1 MKKIL
6 SLVMVL
12 ILIIPLPIKA
22 ANKATSIEAYS
33 QGDEVKGDCLAKD
46 VILSDDLK
54 GTMIAN
60 DKGLKFID
68 NEDFI
73 INIGHP
79 IKRFEVVEDIDN
91 DGIKD
96 IAVYVKVNSGYS
108 NFKIISS
115 KNSKVLYELALTHK
129 NVDENNNLITENSII
144 REILSDQN
152 IIYLVYDHHLLAI
165 DTNKKDILFDHEE
178 PDNIWKMIIVDKQ
191 LIFTTQQG
199 RLVSIDKT
207 NGNENY
213 RQSFIEP
220 MDVKIK
226 YHDGEKQKVNLN
238 LWDLLYL
245 DDKLYVSSEADK
257 IYQVNSSD
265 GSIIKELELGIIDQ
279 DELGKRLT
287 EQTGYNRDEEK
298 ERVFT
303 TGVFSKA
310 FNGYKMKMI
319 KDNLMLV
326 EAYLGDQ
333 DYYSMNEFDAVS
345 KGIEPTLL
353 LINTDDL
360 KIKTKIKLEQYNLDS
375 SNAVLTT
382 YQGQEVLAIV
392 SNVNKGV
399 LRICVY
405 SLDEG
410 KLLAQNGLKNLGVG
424 SEHVKVGIRKY
435 ENNYL
440 LQIND
445 GSSYILYED
454 LKTISSL
461 GSSKI
466 INKIVDLND
475 GMLVSSNQNGRID
488 EIYKLGL
495 NGKDDILM
503 RVNVPDSY
511 LNNGFE
517 AINYDRNSN
526 QILLLVNEVNDH
538 KMVTASH
545 ILIINVSDGSII
557 NDKKV
562 LLEKGLDENN
572 KYFENYLIGSEIS
585 YFSDLN
591 NDGKKEILVDDKI
604 IDGSTFAY
612 KSQYNQIVEDN
623 GTIIDAG
630 DLNNDGISDLV
641 SVGETEMSVYHSNKN
656 GFDISYQKTNI
667 VKKYDKN
674 LLNNQQVKIIGDLDH
689 KGVNQFVINARN
701 SNGYQYYQ
709 VINPNDLSVRFNL
722 MEEGVYDWGES
733 FVFTQ
738 LDFNRDGSDDLIFN
752 TPEGKQ
758 RLISGKDGSV
768 ISEISRNGDEYDQNS
783 SPAVLE
789 EVIPINFVD
798 DGNMIYQLED
808 ITDDGTNELGYIY
821 FDYSNSENYAKFRIL
836 DGKSLKELKMCSLDN
851 FNLYDFIV
859 IPVQGQSKII
869 VKDSAYN
876 QIYDYKNEVLVAGCQ
891 LDVNSARGLK
901 DGRIL
906 IENSAGQLYA
916 FNDQCDFKLVDFD
929 QDKYRS
935 GNITVKY
942 QSEKSGMISV
952 YDQGRLVAIST
963 DQKVDLKLLQGKHQL
978 VFSYNDG
985 QGKIT
990 HITKQV
996 EVSKSSLIKYLIILF
1011 SLIIVLMSV
1020 LIVIYPKYRLEKK
1033 AGVKYAKNN

>member
-12 ILIIPLPIKA
+12 LLIIPLPIKA
-22 ANKATSIEAYS
+22 ASEATSIEAYS
-33 QGDEVKGDCLAKD
+33 QGEEVKGDCLAKD

-73 INIGHP
+73 ITINHP
-79 IKRFEVVEDIDN
+79 VKRFEVVDDIDN

-96 IAVYVKVNSGYS
+96 VAVYVKVNSGYN
-108 NFKIISS
+108 NFRIISS
-115 KNSKVLYELALTHK
+115 KNSKVLYKTALTHN
-129 NVDENNNLITENSII
+129 NVDENNNLVTENSII
-144 REILSDQN
+144 REIINSQN
-152 IIYLVYDHHLLAI
+152 IVYLVYDHHLLAI
-165 DTNKKDILFDHEE
+165 DTNKKEFLFDHEE
-178 PDNIWKMIIVDKQ
+178 QDNIWKMIMIDKQ

-199 RLVSIDKT
+199 QLVSIDKT
-207 NGNENY
+207 NGKENY
-213 RQSFIEP
+213 RQSLTES
-220 MDVKIK
+220 MDIKVK
-226 YHDGEKQKVNLN
+226 YRNGEKQKVDLN

-245 DDKLYVSSEADK
+245 EDKLYISSEADK
-257 IYQVNSSD
+257 IYQINSGD
-265 GSIIKELELGIIDQ
+265 GSVIKELELGVVSQ

-287 EQTGYNRDEEK
+287 EQTGYNRGEEK
-298 ERVFT
+298 EMIFA

-333 DYYSMNEFDAVS
+333 DYYLINEFEAAS

-375 SNAVLTT
+375 SNAILTT
-382 YQGQEVLAIV
+382 YQGQEVLV
-392 SNVNKGV
+392 VPSNVNKGV
-399 LRICVY
+399 LRISIY

-410 KLLAQNGLKNLGVG
+410 KLLAQNDLKNLGIG
-424 SEHVKVGIRKY
+424 SDHVKVGIRKY

-445 GSSYILYED
+445 GSSYVLYED
-454 LKTISSL
+454 LKTVRSL

-466 INKIVDLND
+466 VSKIVDLND

-503 RVNVPDSY
+503 QVSVPNSY

-517 AINYDRNSN
+517 AISYDHDSN
-526 QILLLVNEVNDH
+526 QILLLVNEVNNQ
-538 KMVTASH
+538 KEVTASH

-562 LLEKGLDENN
+562 LLEKGFDENN
-572 KYFENYLIGSEIS
+572 KYFENYLIGSEIR

-591 NDGKKEILVDDKI
+591 NDGKKEILVDDKK
-604 IDGSTFAY
+604 IDGNTFTY

-623 GTIIDAG
+623 GTIIDVG

-641 SVGETEMSVYHSNKN
+641 SVGETEMCVYHSNKN

-674 LLNNQQVKIIGDLDH
+674 LSNNQQVKVIDDLDH
-689 KGVNQFVINARN
+689 NGVNQFVINARN
-701 SNGYQYYQ
+701 NNGCQYYQ
-709 VINPNDLSVRFNL
+709 VINPKDLSVRFNL

-733 FVFTQ
+733 FILTQ
-738 LDFNRDGSDDLIFN
+738 VDFNQDGSDDLIFN
-752 TPEGKQ
+752 APEGKQ

-768 ISEISRNGDEYDQNS
+768 ISEISRDGDEYDQSS
-783 SPAVLE
+783 SPVALE
-789 EVIPINFVD
+789 EVIPISFVD
-798 DGNMIYQLED
+798 DGNIIYQLED
-808 ITDDGTNELGYIY
+808 INNDGTRELGYIY
-821 FDYSNSENYAKFRIL
+821 FDYSDNENYVKFRIL
-836 DGKSLKELKMCSLDN
+836 DGKSLEELKMCNLDN
-851 FNLYDFIV
+851 FNLYDFTVVPI
-859 IPVQGQSKII
+859 QGQNKII
-869 VKDSAYN
+869 VKDSSCN

-891 LDVNSARGLK
+891 IDASKARGLE

-929 QDKYRS
+929 QDKYHS

-952 YDQGRLVAIST
+952 YDQGVLVATST
-963 DQKVDLKLLQGKHQL
+963 DQKVDLKLLQGKHRL
-978 VFSYNDG
+978 VFSYDDG

-990 HITKQV
+990 HITKQI

-1011 SLIIVLMSV
+1011 SLIIVLMSILV
-1020 LIVIYPKYRLEKK
+1020 VIYPKYRLEKK